1 MSLYCC
7 ALFFALCVCVC
18 CCCIVLLCVYSTP
31 SIFLILIVISC
42 VRHERFQLVEIPDN
56 RDIVRYKEEPVLKF
70 DLWIT
75 SEVLSATLVYWEI
88 ITWSRQAYYA

>member
-1 MSLYCC
+1 
-7 ALFFALCVCVC
+7 
-18 CCCIVLLCVYSTP
+18 
-31 SIFLILIVISC
+31 
-42 VRHERFQLVEIPDN
+42 VEIPDN